1 MLTWFFLLLFLA
13 IAVSAA
19 GLAARS
25 YLTGEPLLGNFLQ
38 PKPDKRLSVIEQ
50 TSVDSRRKLILV
62 RRDGVEHLIMTGGPV
77 DVVIETGIGA
87 PAPSVA
93 ATGASVRSTAR
104 VVDSDVPATA
114 PVFGRAPRNLGQVV
128 NE

>member
-13 IAVSAA
+13 IALVAS

-25 YLTGEPLLGNFLQ
+25 YMTGEPIAGNFFG
-38 PKPDKRLSVIEQ
+38 PKPEKRLGVVEQ
-50 TSVDSRRKLILV
+50 TSVDNRRKLLLI
-62 RRDGVEHLIMTGGPV
+62 RRDGVEHLILTGGPV

-87 PAPSVA
+87 LPQRALQKAEGEP
-93 ATGASVRSTAR
+93 TASVFQRQ
-104 VVDSDVPATA
+104 P
-114 PVFGRAPRNLGQVV
+114 RALGQVV

>member
-13 IAVSAA
+13 IALVAG

-25 YLTGEPLLGNFLQ
+25 FMTGEPIVGNFFG
-38 PKPDKRLSVIEQ
+38 PKPEKRLGVVEQ
-50 TSVDSRRKLILV
+50 TSVDNRRKLLLV
-62 RRDGVEHLIMTGGPV
+62 RRDGVEHLILTGGPV

-87 PAPSVA
+87 APQRA
-93 ATGASVRSTAR
+93 LQKTDGEPTASVFQRQ
-104 VVDSDVPATA
+104 
-114 PVFGRAPRNLGQVV
+114 PRTLGQVV

>member
-13 IAVSAA
+13 VALVAA

-25 YLTGEPLLGNFLQ
+25 FMTGEPIAGNFFG
-38 PKPDKRLSVIEQ
+38 PKAEKRLGVVEQ
-50 TSVDSRRKLILV
+50 TSVDNRRKLLLV
-62 RRDGVEHLIMTGGPV
+62 RRDGVEHLILTGGPV

-87 PAPSVA
+87 P
-93 ATGASVRSTAR
+93 SVRTVSRVEAESSAAVFQRPAR
-104 VVDSDVPATA
+104 A
-114 PVFGRAPRNLGQVV
+114 LGQVV